1 MILTYELKGKE
12 FEYKIDFSQF
22 SDFIIKKLSKE
33 EILEFV
39 VDTWLTLED
48 NSKEKKDLESNYDII
63 TKKDWEELIEDDLY
77 IVLDFIGDHEEEF
90 IELYE
95 DDILEYFYDEAITAE
110 KEAREYERDPY
121 SYYGLRR
128 DDFF

>member
-1 MILTYELKGKE
+1 MTLTYELNGKE
-12 FEYKIDFSQF
+12 FEYEIDFSQF
-22 SDFIIKKLSKE
+22 NDFITKKLSKE

-48 NSKEKKDLESNYDII
+48 KSKEKKDLESEYDIR
-63 TKKDWEELIEDDLY
+63 TKKDWEEIIEDDLH
-77 IVLDFIGDHEEEF
+77 IVLDFIEDHEKEF

-95 DDILEYFYDEAITAE
+95 DDILEYFQDEATTAE
-110 KEAREYERDPY
+110 EDAREYARDPY
-121 SYYGLRR
+121 SYFGVRR